1 MTNKVQAKRTYK
13 ELDKLLMIL
22 QFRGAESEDRSK
34 TYWHERSDTVILLP
48 ASKPSHLVADSDLTS
63 VQVRLVGRGLLNEN
77 AFDAFVQTGRLPAA
91 G

>member
-1 MTNKVQAKRTYK
+1 MADKTQAKRTYK
-13 ELDKLLMIL
+13 ELDELLMIL

-34 TYWHERSDTVILLP
+34 TYWHERSDTLILLP
-48 ASKPSHLVADSDLTS
+48 ASKATQPVAESDLTS

-77 AFDAFVQTGRLPAA
+77 TFDAFVEKGTLPAA